1 MSKKVG
7 KIMQQKV
14 IMFLKSKKRTT
25 VKLNELYGLFSGEVS
40 YNDFANV
47 IQSLEQKGLLRP
59 VKSHYTNNKE
69 IPLYNTYR
77 INKLAFKDQLVD
89 DIQKFKLS
97 SHPLI
102 DLSYYFS
109 SSESQWQKDLPFI
122 KLVNKY
128 FKYSGVPQKEV
139 SAAERSYQITG
150 DEKWIDFKGGK
161 SLLKRLAVYDK
172 LRIVH
177 NADPLMVAVNPKNF
191 TPPYIHLIVEN
202 KATFYEFQQFLE
214 ESLLTSLIYGSGWKI
229 IGNINLLQK
238 QLSLPDKG
246 HRFYYFGDLDWEG
259 LSIWSGVFA
268 KQKVLP
274 AAGFYQMLLT
284 KPATSGKK
292 NQKQNREALDKFTKH
307 FNKDEAAKIEKLL
320 AGGYYYPQ
328 EGLGRDDIVKV
339 MEEMKWI

>member
-1 MSKKVG
+1 MGQDKELFMREKIISHLKSSKK
-7 KIMQQKV
+7 
-14 IMFLKSKKRTT
+14 TT
-25 VKLNELYGLFSGEVS
+25 VKLNELQGLFSGDVS
-40 YNDFANV
+40 YNEFTHV
-47 IQSLEQKGLLRP
+47 IQSLEQKGLLKP
-59 VKSHYTNNKE
+59 VKSHNTNNKK

-122 KLVNKY
+122 KLVDNY
-128 FKYSGVPQKEV
+128 LRYSGVPHKEA

-161 SLLKRLAVYDK
+161 SLLNRIAVYDK
-172 LRIVH
+172 LRIAY

-191 TPPYIHLIVEN
+191 TSPYIHLIVEN
-202 KATFYEFQQFLE
+202 KATFYDFQHFME
-214 ESLLTSLIYGSGWKI
+214 ESFLTSLIYGSGWKI

-259 LSIWSGVFA
+259 LSIWSGVFE

-292 NQKQNREALDKFTKH
+292 NQKRNKEALEKFTKH
-307 FNKDEAAKIEKLL
+307 FNENEAEKIKKLL

-328 EGLGRDDIVKV
+328 EGLGRDEIAKV
-339 MEEMKWI
+339 MEEMQWI